1 VDGVPHVLAGL
12 AALICLYYVFLF
24 TMLKWRCLILSL
36 MFGGCLSVGAQEPVG
51 LLAWTKEHPDWKTDK
66 KELAYVASQ
75 CATMYDLIGNFF
87 AANPIHEEQR
97 RSANIFLSNS
107 DIYARIGYFLSIRQG
122 MSEQEAVARQ
132 TAFQEQ
138 FSRQLQENLLAFK
151 NIMVPPLSDDV
162 EVCMV
167 NFKFAQ
173 VQVRQIEAEYAKVH
187 ANPLPAVVP
196 GDKSFD
202 MVTLE
207 AIWRFIKT
215 KTSAP
220 PDMAMPPL
228 VIQPGLPTTARMV
241 FEFPSEDQPQNTL
254 QINVSPRTLQL
265 WSRPMVNWALGHE
278 LVHYAMLMRENQW
291 VAQLVYKNTIKHHCN
306 PEFLKLTGDIAD
318 FISDAQSPSRER
330 LRMYSEVF
338 RSCTRHPDQ

>member
-1 VDGVPHVLAGL
+1 MLNWRRSIASLVWGLCSLA
-12 AALICLYYVFLF
+12 
-24 TMLKWRCLILSL
+24 S
-36 MFGGCLSVGAQEPVG
+36 AQEPLG
-51 LLAWTKEHPDWKTDK
+51 LLAWTQAHPDWKADK

-132 TAFQEQ
+132 NAFQAQ
-138 FSRQLQENLLAFK
+138 FNQQMQANLQAHK

-173 VQVRQIEAEYAKVH
+173 VQVRQLEAEYTKPNAS
-187 ANPLPAVVP
+187 PTPAITP

-202 MVTLE
+202 MATLQV
-207 AIWRFIKT
+207 IWDFIKS
-215 KTSAP
+215 KTNAP
-220 PDMAMPPL
+220 ADASMPRL
-228 VIQPGLPTTARMV
+228 VVQPGLPTTARMV

-265 WSRPMVNWALGHE
+265 WSRSMVNWAVGHE

-291 VAQLVYKNTIKHHCN
+291 VEQTIYKNTIKHHCN

-318 FISDAQSPSRER
+318 LISDAQSPSRER

-338 RSCTRHPDQ
+338 RSCIRHPDQ

>member
-1 VDGVPHVLAGL
+1 
-12 AALICLYYVFLF
+12 
-24 TMLKWRCLILSL
+24 
-36 MFGGCLSVGAQEPVG
+36 
-51 LLAWTKEHPDWKTDK
+51 
-66 KELAYVASQ
+66 
-75 CATMYDLIGNFF
+75 MYDLLGNFF

-132 TAFQEQ
+132 NAFQAQ
-138 FSRQLQENLLAFK
+138 FNQQMQANLQAHK

-173 VQVRQIEAEYAKVH
+173 VQVRQLEAEYTKSNAS
-187 ANPLPAVVP
+187 PTPAITP

-202 MVTLE
+202 MATLQV
-207 AIWRFIKT
+207 IWDFIKS
-215 KTSAP
+215 KTNAP
-220 PDMAMPPL
+220 ADAGMPRL
-228 VIQPGLPTTARMV
+228 VVQPGLPTTARMV

-265 WSRPMVNWALGHE
+265 WSRSMVNWAVGHE

-291 VAQLVYKNTIKHHCN
+291 VEQTIYKNTIKHHCN

-318 FISDAQSPSRER
+318 LISDAQSPSRER

-338 RSCTRHPDQ
+338 RSCIRHPDQ

>member
-1 VDGVPHVLAGL
+1 
-12 AALICLYYVFLF
+12 
-24 TMLKWRCLILSL
+24 
-36 MFGGCLSVGAQEPVG
+36 
-51 LLAWTKEHPDWKTDK
+51 
-66 KELAYVASQ
+66 
-75 CATMYDLIGNFF
+75 MYDLIGNFF

-97 RSANIFLSNS
+97 RSANVFLSNS

-132 TAFQEQ
+132 TAFQAQ
-138 FSRQLQENLLAFK
+138 FNQQMQENLLAHK

-173 VQVRQIEAEYAKVH
+173 VQARQLEAEYAKTR
-187 ANPLPAVVP
+187 ANPTPAISP

-202 MVTLE
+202 MVTLD
-207 AIWRFIKT
+207 AIWRFIKS
-215 KTSAP
+215 KTGAP
-220 PDMAMPPL
+220 VDLVMPNL

-291 VAQLVYKNTIKHHCN
+291 VVQAVYKNTIKHHCN

-318 FISDAQSPSRER
+318 LISDAQSPSRER

>member
-1 VDGVPHVLAGL
+1 MLNWRRSIASLVWGLCSLA
-12 AALICLYYVFLF
+12 
-24 TMLKWRCLILSL
+24 S
-36 MFGGCLSVGAQEPVG
+36 AQEPLG
-51 LLAWTKEHPDWKTDK
+51 LLAWTQAHPDWKADK

-132 TAFQEQ
+132 NAFQAQ
-138 FSRQLQENLLAFK
+138 FNQQMQANLQAHK

-173 VQVRQIEAEYAKVH
+173 VQVRQLEAEYTKSNAS
-187 ANPLPAVVP
+187 PTPAITP

-202 MVTLE
+202 MATLQV
-207 AIWRFIKT
+207 IWDFIKS
-215 KTSAP
+215 KTNAP
-220 PDMAMPPL
+220 ADAAMPRL
-228 VIQPGLPTTARMV
+228 VVQPGLPTTARMV

-265 WSRPMVNWALGHE
+265 WSRSMVNWAVGHE

-291 VAQLVYKNTIKHHCN
+291 VEQTIYKNTIKHHCN

-318 FISDAQSPSRER
+318 LISDAQSPSRER

-338 RSCTRHPDQ
+338 RSCIRHPDQ

>member
-1 VDGVPHVLAGL
+1 
-12 AALICLYYVFLF
+12 
-24 TMLKWRCLILSL
+24 MLNYRRAIVSL
-36 MFGGCLSVGAQEPVG
+36 MWGICTLSSAQAPVG
-51 LLAWTKEHPDWKTDK
+51 LLAWTQAHPDWKLDK
-66 KELAYVASQ
+66 TELAHVASQ

-97 RSANIFLSNS
+97 RSANIFLSHS

-122 MSEQEAVARQ
+122 LSEQEAVARQ
-132 TAFQEQ
+132 SAFQAD
-138 FSRQLQENLLAFK
+138 FSRQMQDNLQTHK
-151 NIMVPPLSDDV
+151 NIMVPPLSEDV
-162 EVCMV
+162 EVCML
-167 NFKFAQ
+167 NFKYAQ
-173 VQVRQIEAEYAKVH
+173 VQVRQLEAEYAKTTATPSAPV
-187 ANPLPAVVP
+187 LP

-202 MVTLE
+202 LD
-207 AIWRFIKT
+207 ALALIWQFIKS
-215 KTSAP
+215 KTQAP
-220 PDMAMPPL
+220 SDASMPRL

-241 FEFPSEDQPQNTL
+241 FEFPSEDQPQNQL

-291 VAQLVYKNTIKHHCN
+291 VPQTVYKNTIKHHCN

-318 FISDAQSPSRER
+318 LISDAQSPSRER

>member
-1 VDGVPHVLAGL
+1 MLNRRR
-12 AALICLYYVFLF
+12 LIV
-24 TMLKWRCLILSL
+24 SL
-36 MFGGCLSVGAQEPVG
+36 MWLGCSFAGAQAPVG
-51 LLAWTKEHPDWKTDK
+51 LLAWTKDHPDWKTDK
-66 KELAYVASQ
+66 KELAYMASQ

-97 RSANIFLSNS
+97 RSANVFLSNS

-132 TAFQEQ
+132 TAFQAQ
-138 FSRQLQENLLAFK
+138 FNQQMQENLLAHK

-173 VQVRQIEAEYAKVH
+173 VQARQLEAEYAKTR
-187 ANPLPAVVP
+187 ANPTPAISP

-202 MVTLE
+202 MVTLD
-207 AIWRFIKT
+207 AIWRFIKS
-215 KTSAP
+215 KTGAP
-220 PDMAMPPL
+220 VEMVMPNL

-291 VAQLVYKNTIKHHCN
+291 VVQAVYKNTIKHHCN

-318 FISDAQSPSRER
+318 LISDAQSPSRER

>member
-1 VDGVPHVLAGL
+1 MLNWRRSIASLVWGLCSLA
-12 AALICLYYVFLF
+12 
-24 TMLKWRCLILSL
+24 S
-36 MFGGCLSVGAQEPVG
+36 AQEPLG
-51 LLAWTKEHPDWKTDK
+51 LLAWTQAHPDWKADK

-132 TAFQEQ
+132 NAFQAQ
-138 FSRQLQENLLAFK
+138 FNQQMQANLQAHK

-173 VQVRQIEAEYAKVH
+173 VQVRQLEAEYTKSNAS
-187 ANPLPAVVP
+187 PTPAITP

-202 MVTLE
+202 MATLQV
-207 AIWRFIKT
+207 IWDFIKS
-215 KTSAP
+215 KTNAP
-220 PDMAMPPL
+220 ADAAIPRL
-228 VIQPGLPTTARMV
+228 VVQPGLPTTARMV

-265 WSRPMVNWALGHE
+265 WSRSMVNWAVGHE

-291 VAQLVYKNTIKHHCN
+291 VEQTIYKNTIKHHCN

-318 FISDAQSPSRER
+318 LISDAQSPSRER

-338 RSCTRHPDQ
+338 RSCIRHPDQ

>member
-1 VDGVPHVLAGL
+1 MANES
-12 AALICLYYVFLF
+12 ALICIHHVFASS
-24 TMLKWRCLILSL
+24 MLNWRYFIVSL
-36 MFGGCLSVGAQEPVG
+36 AWGVSSLAIAQEPVG
-51 LLAWTKEHPDWKTDK
+51 LLAWTKTHPDWKSDK
-66 KELAYVASQ
+66 KELAHVASQ
-75 CATMYDLIGNFF
+75 CATMYDLLGNFF

-132 TAFQEQ
+132 TEFQAQ
-138 FSRQLQENLLAFK
+138 FNQQMQANLQAHK

-173 VQVRQIEAEYAKVH
+173 VQVRQLEAEYAKIH
-187 ANPLPAVVP
+187 ASPLPMVSP

-202 MVTLE
+202 LAGLQV
-207 AIWRFIKT
+207 IWEFIKS
-215 KTSAP
+215 KTGAP
-220 PDMAMPPL
+220 ADAVMPRL
-228 VIQPGLPTTARMV
+228 VVQPGLPTTARMV

-291 VAQLVYKNTIKHHCN
+291 IEQSVYKNTIKHHCN

-318 FISDAQSPSRER
+318 LISDAQSPSRER

>member
-1 VDGVPHVLAGL
+1 MA
-12 AALICLYYVFLF
+12 
-24 TMLKWRCLILSL
+24 S
-36 MFGGCLSVGAQEPVG
+36 AQEPLG
-51 LLAWTKEHPDWKTDK
+51 LLAWTQAHPDWKVDK

-132 TAFQEQ
+132 NAFQAQ
-138 FSRQLQENLLAFK
+138 FNQQMQANLQAHK

-173 VQVRQIEAEYAKVH
+173 VQVRQLEAEYTKSNAS
-187 ANPLPAVVP
+187 PTPAITP

-202 MVTLE
+202 MATLQV
-207 AIWRFIKT
+207 IWDFIKS
-215 KTSAP
+215 KTNAP
-220 PDMAMPPL
+220 ADAGMPRL
-228 VIQPGLPTTARMV
+228 VVQPGLPTTARMV

-265 WSRPMVNWALGHE
+265 WSRSMVNWAVGHE

-291 VAQLVYKNTIKHHCN
+291 VEQTIYKNTIKHHCN

-318 FISDAQSPSRER
+318 LISDAQSPSRER

-338 RSCTRHPDQ
+338 RSCIRHPDQ

>member
-1 VDGVPHVLAGL
+1 MA
-12 AALICLYYVFLF
+12 
-24 TMLKWRCLILSL
+24 S
-36 MFGGCLSVGAQEPVG
+36 AQEPLG
-51 LLAWTKEHPDWKTDK
+51 LLAWTQAHPDWKADK

-132 TAFQEQ
+132 NAFQAQ
-138 FSRQLQENLLAFK
+138 VNQQMQANLQAHK

-173 VQVRQIEAEYAKVH
+173 VQVRQLEAEYTKPNASPTL
-187 ANPLPAVVP
+187 AITP

-202 MVTLE
+202 MATLQV
-207 AIWRFIKT
+207 IWDFIKS
-215 KTSAP
+215 KTNAP
-220 PDMAMPPL
+220 ADAAMPRL
-228 VIQPGLPTTARMV
+228 VVQPGLPTTARMV

-265 WSRPMVNWALGHE
+265 WSRSMVNWAVGHE

-291 VAQLVYKNTIKHHCN
+291 VEQTIYKNTIKHHCN

-318 FISDAQSPSRER
+318 LISDAQSPSRER

-338 RSCTRHPDQ
+338 RSCIRHPDQ

>member
-1 VDGVPHVLAGL
+1 MLSWRRFIVSFAWGMSALA
-12 AALICLYYVFLF
+12 I
-24 TMLKWRCLILSL
+24 
-36 MFGGCLSVGAQEPVG
+36 AQEPVG
-51 LLAWTKEHPDWKTDK
+51 LLAWTKTHPDWKSDK
-66 KELAYVASQ
+66 KELAHVASQ
-75 CATMYDLIGNFF
+75 CATM
-87 AANPIHEEQR
+87 
-97 RSANIFLSNS
+97 
-107 DIYARIGYFLSIRQG
+107 YARIGYFLSIRQG

-132 TAFQEQ
+132 NAFQAQ
-138 FSRQLQENLLAFK
+138 FNQQMQANLQAHK

-173 VQVRQIEAEYAKVH
+173 VQVRQLEAEYTKSNAS
-187 ANPLPAVVP
+187 PTPAITP

-202 MVTLE
+202 MATLQV
-207 AIWRFIKT
+207 IWDFIKS
-215 KTSAP
+215 KTNAP
-220 PDMAMPPL
+220 ADAGMPRL
-228 VIQPGLPTTARMV
+228 VVQPGLPTTARMV

-265 WSRPMVNWALGHE
+265 WSRSMVNWAVGHE

-291 VAQLVYKNTIKHHCN
+291 VEQTIYKNTIKHHCN

-318 FISDAQSPSRER
+318 LISDAQSPSRER

-338 RSCTRHPDQ
+338 RSCIRHPDQ

>member
-1 VDGVPHVLAGL
+1 MLNL
-12 AALICLYYVFLF
+12 RRLIV
-24 TMLKWRCLILSL
+24 SL
-36 MFGGCLSVGAQEPVG
+36 MWLGCSFAGAQAPVG
-51 LLAWTKEHPDWKTDK
+51 LLAWTKDHPDWKTEK
-66 KELAYVASQ
+66 KELAHMASQ

-97 RSANIFLSNS
+97 RSANVFLSNS

-132 TAFQEQ
+132 TAFQAQ
-138 FSRQLQENLLAFK
+138 FNQQMQENLLAHK

-173 VQVRQIEAEYAKVH
+173 VQARQLEAEYAKTR
-187 ANPLPAVVP
+187 ANPTPAISP

-202 MVTLE
+202 MVTLD
-207 AIWRFIKT
+207 AIWRFIKS
-215 KTSAP
+215 KTGAP
-220 PDMAMPPL
+220 VEMVMPNL

-291 VAQLVYKNTIKHHCN
+291 VVQAVYKNTIKHHCN

-318 FISDAQSPSRER
+318 LISDAQSPSRER